1 MNKEEIDIVLDND
14 TLFQLMLEAHK
25 RDITLNQLIEK
36 ILLNVLLDEIEKQ
49 NENKF
54 STFSDR

>member
-1 MNKEEIDIVLDND
+1 MNKEEIDIALDND

-49 NENKF
+49 NENKS